1 MALSISTGA
10 PAAAWKLFR
19 RVERSTISGRVAR
32 PSVPLFRM
40 NYEFSIDMEPMY
52 DLWVEQ
58 AEDGWSWAMIE
69 ARSDE
74 SSEGVATVLQELGI

>member
-1 MALSISTGA
+1 
-10 PAAAWKLFR
+10 
-19 RVERSTISGRVAR
+19 
-32 PSVPLFRM
+32 M